1 MKTKAFILSIA
12 LLMCGLN
19 GMAQDSYREAVKAH
33 LKKADTKPFGML
45 AKMEPALTEVN
56 KLKMEP
62 FDEAESERLIRKY
75 SQERLMDVFMDDW
88 LIPAFQKNVTE
99 AELKELAT
107 LYQTPEGKRFMKM
120 NNSQNLDEKER
131 AQFSQRMKENLVLL
145 MLGQS
150 PKTVKP
156 VKGISK
162 EYIKLFNQYYD
173 EIGMESQF
181 DMIAGKVME
190 LATTNNVSKNILKS
204 IMNTV
209 RQDMRNTMLN
219 SFCKKWT
226 EEDLKVGIKIASM
239 PSYKHSMNA
248 ASDVIG
254 TITKEKMEGIGEK
267 LLADYIEWLDK
278 EMKLSPE
285 QAYNKAMRLKQEGN
299 LKEAYTLLSE
309 SAKEGY
315 VGSQVQLAIW
325 YYRGTYVVRDQKRAF
340 EWFLKAAE
348 QGDPNAEDW
357 VGSMYGNGEGVEKNH
372 EQAFAWYKK
381 SVEHDYAHA
390 LCHLG
395 YAYEYGLGTPKDY
408 NKAMECYNKAI
419 EKEEYMGMYRLGLM
433 YCMGHGVAKNYTKG
447 FEWMLK
453 AGEKE
458 VVEAYRQLEYMYS
471 TGTGTKKDPQRAAYW
486 QIKYEEAQKRQ

>member
-19 GMAQDSYREAVKAH
+19 GMAQDSYREALKAYFE
-33 LKKADTKPFGML
+33 ADKNSIVSVEKWKPTF
-45 AKMEPALTEVN
+45 TEAN

-62 FDEAESERLIRKY
+62 FDEAESERLIKKY
-75 SQERLMDVFMDDW
+75 SEERLLDVYMDAWFVP
-88 LIPAFQKNVTE
+88 IFQKNVTE
-99 AELKELAT
+99 TELKELAAF
-107 LYQTPEGKRFMKM
+107 YQTPEGKRFKEMRESGTLKEIDREAFAKRM
-120 NNSQNLDEKER
+120 VSNLM
-131 AQFSQRMKENLVLL
+131 QTM
-145 MLGQS
+145 MGQT
-150 PKTVKP
+150 PEPVKP
-156 VKGISK
+156 AKGISK
-162 EYIKLFNQYYD
+162 NYIKLFNQYYD
-173 EIGMESQF
+173 QLGIEPTLNALL
-181 DMIAGKVME
+181 DKVAE
-190 LATTNNVSKNILKS
+190 LSAKNNLSKSMMKS
-204 IMNTV
+204 FMGSVTK
-209 RQDMRNTMLN
+209 DMRNMVLN
-219 SFCKKWT
+219 SVSKKWT
-226 EEDLKVGIKIASM
+226 EDDLKMCIEYASM
-239 PSYKHSMNA
+239 PAQKHAMNGI
-248 ASDVIG
+248 SELIS
-254 TITKEKMEGIGEK
+254 TLTKEQMDTLAKKI
-267 LLADYIEWLDK
+267 LADYIEWLDK

-315 VGSQVQLAIW
+315 VGSQVELAIW
-325 YYRGTYVVRDQKRAF
+325 YYYGMYVVRDQKKAF

-419 EKEEYMGMYRLGLM
+419 EKEKYIGMYRLGLM
-433 YCMGHGVAKNYTKG
+433 YCMGHGVAKDYTKA

-453 AGEKE
+453 AAEKE
-458 VVEAYRQLEYMYS
+458 VVEAYHQLEYMYS

-486 QIKYEEAQKRQ
+486 QIKYEEAQKQQ

>member
-12 LLMCGLN
+12 LLMCGLS
-19 GMAQDSYREAVKAH
+19 GMAQDSYREALKAF
-33 LKKADTKPFGML
+33 LKTDSKPFSSL
-45 AKMEPALTEVN
+45 ERWKPALTEVN
-56 KLKMEP
+56 KLKMVP
-62 FDEAESERLIRKY
+62 FDEAESERLINKY
-75 SQERLMDVFMDDW
+75 SEERLLDVIMDVWFV
-88 LIPAFQKNVTE
+88 PAFQKNVTE
-99 AELKELAT
+99 AELKELAAF
-107 LYQTPEGKRFMKM
+107 YQTPEGKRFKGMTESNTLNEENQEAFAKRM
-120 NNSQNLDEKER
+120 VSNLM
-131 AQFSQRMKENLVLL
+131 QTM
-145 MLGQS
+145 MGQT
-150 PKTVKP
+150 PEPVKP
-156 VKGISK
+156 AKGISK
-162 EYIKLFNQYYD
+162 NYIKLFNQYYD
-173 EIGMESQF
+173 ECGIESTLGTLL
-181 DMIAGKVME
+181 DKVAE
-190 LATTNNVSKNILKS
+190 LGAKNNLSKSMMKS
-204 IMNTV
+204 FMGSLTK
-209 RQDMRNTMLN
+209 DMRNMTLN
-219 SFCKKWT
+219 SVSKKWT
-226 EEDLKVGIKIASM
+226 EDDLRAGIEYASR
-239 PSYKHSMNA
+239 PAYKHVMNGL
-248 ASDVIG
+248 SDVFG
-254 TITKEKMEGIGEK
+254 QMTQELLEAVSEKI
-267 LLADYIEWLDK
+267 LTDYVEWLDK

-309 SAKEGY
+309 SAKEGH
-315 VGSQVQLAIW
+315 VDSQVQLAIW

-381 SVEHDYAHA
+381 SVEHDFAHA

-395 YAYEYGLGTPKDY
+395 YAYEYGLGTPKGY

-453 AGEKE
+453 AAEKE

-471 TGTGTKKDPQRAAYW
+471 TGTGTKKDPLRAAYW